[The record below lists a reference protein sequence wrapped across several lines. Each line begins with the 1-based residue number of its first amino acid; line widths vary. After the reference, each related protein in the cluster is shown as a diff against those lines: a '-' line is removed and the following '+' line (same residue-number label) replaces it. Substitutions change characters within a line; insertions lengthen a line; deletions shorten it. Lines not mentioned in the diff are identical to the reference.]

1 MTHTRKLLGSGLA
14 VALVASLAIPA
25 ASAFAVPS
33 AASKQ
38 AEAQAAL
45 ASLNTM
51 QKNLDE
57 AESKHWSALQEKEE
71 AETKR
76 DEAQTKLNEAN
87 TKIGKLQHKLGSRAR
102 NMYRSG
108 SASALDVL
116 FGSTSFK
123 EFATN
128 WDLLNQMNQQD
139 AQLVSETKT
148 LRETIEASKREYTE
162 QARVASEKEEEARK
176 VASEAQSTVDAMQ
189 RTYNSLSSEAAQLL
203 EQERAAQ
210 TAAAVASAQQAV
222 NQSASGV
229 SSAPSGG
236 SSNKGSS
243 KPAPQYSA
251 PTGNTI
257 VDRARSAL
265 GKPYVWGATGPNGY
279 DCSGLVGFAL
289 TGSHKRIGVAATFA
303 GYPRVSNPQPGD
315 ICANATH
322 CGIYIGNGQMI
333 HAATFGVGV
342 IVGPV
347 QKGMV
352 ITRA

>member
-1 MTHTRKLLGSGLA
+1 MKYTRKLIGSSVA
-14 VALVASLAIPA
+14 VALIASLAIPA
-25 ASAFAVPS
+25 ASAFAVPT

-57 AESKHWSALQEKEE
+57 AENKHWVALQEKEE
-71 AETKR
+71 AESKR
-76 DEAQTKLNEAN
+76 DEAETKLNEAN
-87 TKIGKLQHKLGSRAR
+87 AKIGKLQNKLGSRAR

-139 AQLVSETKT
+139 AQLVSETKA
-148 LRETIEASKREYTE
+148 LRETIETSKREYAE
-162 QARVASEKEEEARK
+162 QARLASEKEEEARK
-176 VASEAQSTVDAMQ
+176 VASEAQSTVDSMQ
-189 RTYNSLSSEAAQLL
+189 RTYNSLSSEASQLL

-210 TAAAVASAQQAV
+210 TAAAVANAQQAV
-222 NQSASGV
+222 NQAA
-229 SSAPSGG
+229 SSARPSTSSG
-236 SSNKGSS
+236 SKGSS
-243 KPAPQYSA
+243 KPAPEYSTS
-251 PTGNTI
+251 TGNAI

-289 TGSHKRIGVAATFA
+289 TGTHKRIGVAATFT

-315 ICANATH
+315 IAANSTH

-342 IVGPV
+342 IIGPV